1 MWTCIICEF
10 EIGPGGDLE
19 ERMCEECLVQEYCEH
34 ETTEYQP
41 AEAEN
46 NAPKSLSCVECGKD
60 LPVPEHD
67 FGV

>member
-1 MWTCIICEF
+1 
-10 EIGPGGDLE
+10 
-19 ERMCEECLVQEYCEH
+19 MCEECLVQEYCEH

-46 NAPKSLSCVECGKD
+46 NAPESLSCVECGKD
-60 LPVPEHD
+60 LPVPEPD

>member
-1 MWTCIICEF
+1 
-10 EIGPGGDLE
+10 
-19 ERMCEECLVQEYCEH
+19 MCEDCLVQEYCKH

-46 NAPKSLSCVECGKD
+46 NAPESLSCTECGKD
-60 LPVPEHD
+60 LPVPEPD